1 MEEME
6 VANSKK
12 DAQLRLG
19 CKLGPMKAFIGASNT
34 ETHQCFRQA
43 LIGGSELVL
52 LDLNPWLCRIVE
64 GKWETTPQP

>member
-12 DAQLRLG
+12 DAQ
-19 CKLGPMKAFIGASNT
+19 AFTGASNT

-43 LIGGSELVL
+43 LIGGSDVVL
-52 LDLNPWLCRIVE
+52 LDLTPWLCRIVE